1 MATQQNDDL
10 IIIQK
15 KRSTDVTDEDLKRI
29 HKIQKTTMRIDL
41 IDMDEED
48 LTYIKGIKKI
58 LDEFDHT
65 MPNSDQIENVK
76 SVCEWYD
83 QTLFKEAFC
92 HRLKKLKA
100 SMRGFEKCVTLIIK
114 EIKDISNAMKEIEDA
129 HKLCIRHD
137 IEHVLSI
144 SESKLVEELKA
155 LKMKM
160 SVQKNT

>member
-15 KRSTDVTDEDLKRI
+15 KRSKDVTDEDLKRI

-48 LTYIKGIKKI
+48 LTYIQGIKKI
-58 LDEFDHT
+58 FDEFDHT
-65 MPNSDQIENVK
+65 MSNSDQIENVK

-83 QTLFKEAFC
+83 HSLFKAPFC
-92 HRLKKLKA
+92 DRLKKLEG
-100 SMRGFEKCVTLIIK
+100 SMKGFEKCVALIIK
-114 EIKDISNAMKEIEDA
+114 EIREISTVMKEIEDT
-129 HKLCIRHD
+129 HKLCVRHD

-155 LKMKM
+155 LKTKM
-160 SVQKNT
+160 SVRKNK